1 MDKIIDERLMDNFI
15 IDGLGWQLLN
25 SQINLNVTKS
35 EQPDIMFL

>member
-15 IDGLGWQLLN
+15 TDGLGWQLLN